1 MLRGYYT
8 SVNGILNEE
17 RILNVITNNL
27 SNTNTAGYK
36 SDAAIPTT
44 FHDNL
49 FVLGKGHG
57 YAVSLA
63 VKNEAALAVAE
74 LPGAVSVNISDVESA
89 VLGVCSVARGGLNS
103 EKSLV
108 KSGKVKVTLG
118 MAES

>member
-36 SDAAIPTT
+36 ADAAIPTT

-49 FVLGKGHG
+49 LLLAHGRRSDTGTIRYRTLEDRSYLGN
-57 YAVSLA
+57 L
-63 VKNEAALAVAE
+63 
-74 LPGAVSVNISDVESA
+74 
-89 VLGVCSVARGGLNS
+89 
-103 EKSLV
+103 
-108 KSGKVKVTLG
+108 
-118 MAES
+118 